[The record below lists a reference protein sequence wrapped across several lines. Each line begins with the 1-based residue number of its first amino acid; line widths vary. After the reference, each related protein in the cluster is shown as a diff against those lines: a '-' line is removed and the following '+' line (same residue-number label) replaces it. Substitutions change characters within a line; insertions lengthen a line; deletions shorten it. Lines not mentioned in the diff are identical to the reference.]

1 MKGLCM
7 LVLTPLL
14 SGCAAWFFS
23 GVDRIDRSR
32 PVALVETTGG
42 VEFGAATEFGVLT
55 LGRTATTGPCRVH
68 YFLGRTPM
76 IESGTLGPAGGVF
89 TRATID
95 LKTQAARAN
104 DRPLRPEDELRVMWT
119 PDGQRERSVRVALAT
134 AEGVRGDVLEAP
146 DEPLPTGATV
156 LRRAE
161 DGEWHFAGLIA
172 ARATLTT
179 GGDDTAFY
187 VFAGLDRI
195 RELLATPERH
205 PVDVTPKFRA
215 DDIRV
220 DRRDASAREQPAPA
234 DARGGGKPP
243 ENP

>member
-1 MKGLCM
+1 MRSLCV

-14 SGCAAWFFS
+14 SGCSTWFFS
-23 GVDRIDRSR
+23 GVDRVDRSR

-42 VEFGAATEFGVLT
+42 VEYGAATEFGVLT

-68 YFLGRTPM
+68 YFLGPTPV
-76 IESGTLGPAGGVF
+76 IESGALGPAGGVF

-104 DRPLRPEDELRVMWT
+104 DRPLRPDDELVVMWT
-119 PDGQRERSVRVALAT
+119 PDGQRERSVRVALASSD
-134 AEGVRGDVLEAP
+134 GVRGDVLQAP
-146 DEPLPTGATV
+146 DEALPTGATV

-161 DGEWHFAGLIA
+161 DGQLHFAGLVA
-172 ARATLTT
+172 ARASVA
-179 GGDDTAFY
+179 GGGRDGSYY

-220 DRRDASAREQPAPA
+220 DRR
-234 DARGGGKPP
+234 
-243 ENP
+243 N